1 MSILSQTKLSGRPLR
16 MLLQGEC
23 MTGNSFGKCFKITTC
38 GESHGGAV
46 GVIIDGCPSGLAI
59 SENDIQVE
67 LDRRK
72 PGQSSI
78 TSSRNERD
86 RIHILS
92 GIFEG
97 KTTGTPILML
107 AYNTDMRPE
116 DYEAL
121 KNVYRPS
128 HADFT
133 YLMKYGRRDF
143 RGSGRASARE
153 TLARV
158 AAGAIAKK
166 FLKQTMNVEIIS
178 YVEQVGYV
186 RTEID
191 EKTITPAAIEANII
205 RCPDHV
211 VAKQMIELI
220 ETVKNAGDSI
230 GGIIKSVIRGVP
242 PGLGEPVFDKISADL
257 GKAMLSIN
265 AVKGFE
271 IGSGFNGVTMRGSEH
286 NDAMQMKNGKP
297 HFLSNHAG
305 GTLGG
310 ISTGEDIYF
319 RVAFK
324 PVSTIH
330 KSQQTVNAQ
339 NEEILLEAEGRHDPC
354 VLPRAVPIVDAMAA
368 IVIMDHYLRDQ
379 ARKPL

>member
-1 MSILSQTKLSGRPLR
+1 MA
-16 MLLQGEC
+16 
-23 MTGNSFGKCFKITTC
+23 GNSFGSLFKITTC
-38 GESHGGAV
+38 GESHGGAL
-46 GVIIDGCPSGLAI
+46 GVIIDGCPAGLSITEA
-59 SENDIQVE
+59 EIQLE

-78 TSSRNERD
+78 TSPRKEAD
-86 RIHILS
+86 TIHMLS
-92 GIFEG
+92 GVFEG
-97 KTTGTPILML
+97 KTTGTPILL
-107 AYNTDMRPE
+107 LTFNHDARPE

-121 KNVYRPS
+121 KQLYRPS

-133 YLMKYGRRDF
+133 YQMKYGRRDT

-166 FLKQTMNVEIIS
+166 YLKQHLNIEILS
-178 YVEQVGYV
+178 FVEQVGHI
-186 RTEID
+186 RNDID
-191 EKTITPAAIEANII
+191 HTTVTLEAIESNIV
-205 RCPDHV
+205 RCPDPEI
-211 VAKQMIELI
+211 AQLMISFI
-220 ETVKNAGDSI
+220 ETMKTAGDAV
-230 GGIIKSVIRGVP
+230 GGIIKGVIRNAP
-242 PGLGEPVFDKISADL
+242 AGLGEPVFDKLSADL

-271 IGSGFNGVTMRGSEH
+271 IGSGFAGVAMRASEH
-286 NDAMQMKNGKP
+286 NDPFTLKHGRPKIEK
-297 HFLSNHAG
+297 NHAG

-324 PVSTIH
+324 PVSTIGVE
-330 KSQQTVNAQ
+330 QQTVNLTNQAVTL
-339 NEEILLEAEGRHDPC
+339 NATGRHDPC

-368 IVIMDHYLRDQ
+368 LVIMDHYLRYQ
-379 ARKPL
+379 AQQRTML